1 MAETKIRI
9 RPQTGK
15 QWLFFGSH
23 ADIAIYG
30 GAAGGGKTWA
40 LTVEPIRKT
49 NKRGFSGIIFR
60 RTYPQIM
67 NPGGLWDAVSNI
79 YPLFGGKSSDTSW
92 YFDNG
97 DFKTE
102 INFSHMQLEKDKFNF
117 QGAEIPFIGF
127 DELTHFSEGQFFYML
142 SRNRSTCG
150 VKPYIRATCN
160 PDPDSWLRHFLDWWI
175 DPITGLAIEE
185 RAGVLRY
192 FFRQD
197 GKFTWG
203 STPEEVIASNPY
215 ATKELLKTVTFIP
228 AKLDDNPILTQKD
241 PGYRANLQSQSQ
253 YEQDILLHGNWNAKK
268 HFGNVFSNAQYAEWD
283 YAKAN
288 KAYLDPAY
296 SGKNNT
302 SLAIGRKEGEEYY
315 MIGRTWRRSIDE
327 LYTEILIE
335 CATNN
340 VLRLTIESNADKK
353 LSLKEFKIERD
364 KLVRSG
370 IDEKLKTALVGM
382 ELVDKHEQENKHVRI
397 LAYVK
402 KNWSKIK
409 FGHNSQSE
417 FMHNLLNYVEGQEPD
432 DEADALAGLIRS
444 IDKSFTFSYATAR

>member
-1 MAETKIRI
+1 MEEISI
-9 RPQTGK
+9 EPQAGK
-15 QWLFFGSH
+15 QTLFFKSK
-23 ADIAIYG
+23 ADIAIFG
-30 GAAGGGKTWA
+30 GSAGGGKSWS
-40 LTVEPIRKT
+40 LLVEPLRHIHK
-49 NKRGFSGIIFR
+49 KGFSGIIFR

-67 NPGGLWDAVSNI
+67 NPGGLWDASTDI
-79 YPLFGGKSSDTSW
+79 YPALNAKSSDTSW
-92 YFDNG
+92 YFDQG
-97 DFKTE
+97 SFKTE

-160 PDPDSWLRHFLDWWI
+160 PDPDSWLRQFLDWWI
-175 DPITGLAIEE
+175 DPNTGLAIEE
-185 RAGVLRY
+185 RAGVIRY

-241 PGYRANLQSQSQ
+241 PGYRANLQAQSQ

-283 YAKAN
+283 YTKAN

-302 SLAIGRKEGEEYY
+302 ALAIGRKEGEEYFA
-315 MIGRTWRRSIDE
+315 IGRTWRRSIDE

-370 IDEKLKTALVGM
+370 IDEKLKTVLVGM

-397 LAYVK
+397 LAYAK
-402 KNWSKIK
+402 KNWSRLK

-444 IDKSFTFSYATAR
+444 IDKSFTFSFTAAR

>member
-1 MAETKIRI
+1 
-9 RPQTGK
+9 
-15 QWLFFGSH
+15 
-23 ADIAIYG
+23 
-30 GAAGGGKTWA
+30 
-40 LTVEPIRKT
+40 
-49 NKRGFSGIIFR
+49 
-60 RTYPQIM
+60 M

-160 PDPDSWLRHFLDWWI
+160 PDPDSWLRQFLDWWI

-185 RAGVLRY
+185 RAGVIRY

-228 AKLDDNPILTQKD
+228 AKLDDNPILTEKD

-283 YAKAN
+283 YTKAN

-315 MIGRTWRRSIDE
+315 AIGRTWRRSIDE

-370 IDEKLKTALVGM
+370 IDGKLKTVLVGM

-397 LAYVK
+397 LAYAK
-402 KNWSKIK
+402 KNWSRLK

>member
-1 MAETKIRI
+1 MEEIEI
-9 RPQTGK
+9 EPQPGK
-15 QWLFFGSH
+15 QTLFFKSK
-23 ADIAIYG
+23 ADIAIFG
-30 GAAGGGKTWA
+30 GSAGGGKSWS
-40 LTVEPIRKT
+40 LLVEPLRHIHK
-49 NKRGFSGIIFR
+49 KGFSGIIFR

-67 NPGGLWDAVSNI
+67 NPGGLWDASTNI
-79 YPLFGGKSSDTSW
+79 YPILKAKSSDTSW

-160 PDPDSWLRHFLDWWI
+160 PDPDSWLRQFLDWWI
-175 DPITGLAIEE
+175 DPVTGLAIEE

-268 HFGNVFSNAQYAEWD
+268 HFGNVFSNAQYADWD
-283 YAKAN
+283 YTKAN

-302 SLAIGRKEGEEYY
+302 SLAIGRKEGEEYFA
-315 MIGRTWRRSIDE
+315 IGRTWRRSIDE

-364 KLVRSG
+364 KLIRSG
-370 IDEKLKTALVGM
+370 IDEKLKTVLVGM

-402 KNWSKIK
+402 KNWSKMK

>member
-1 MAETKIRI
+1 MEEIEI
-9 RPQTGK
+9 EPQPGK
-15 QWLFFGSH
+15 QTLFFKSK
-23 ADIAIYG
+23 ADIAIFG
-30 GAAGGGKTWA
+30 GSAGGGKSWS
-40 LTVEPIRKT
+40 LLVEPLRHIHK
-49 NKRGFSGIIFR
+49 KGFSGIIFR

-67 NPGGLWDAVSNI
+67 SPGGLWDAVSNV

-175 DPITGLAIEE
+175 DPVTGLAIEE

-228 AKLDDNPILTQKD
+228 AKLDDNPILAQKD

-253 YEQDILLHGNWNAKK
+253 YEQDILLH
-268 HFGNVFSNAQYAEWD
+268 
-283 YAKAN
+283 
-288 KAYLDPAY
+288 
-296 SGKNNT
+296 
-302 SLAIGRKEGEEYY
+302 
-315 MIGRTWRRSIDE
+315 
-327 LYTEILIE
+327 
-335 CATNN
+335 
-340 VLRLTIESNADKK
+340 
-353 LSLKEFKIERD
+353 
-364 KLVRSG
+364 
-370 IDEKLKTALVGM
+370 
-382 ELVDKHEQENKHVRI
+382 
-397 LAYVK
+397 
-402 KNWSKIK
+402 
-409 FGHNSQSE
+409 
-417 FMHNLLNYVEGQEPD
+417 
-432 DEADALAGLIRS
+432 
-444 IDKSFTFSYATAR
+444 